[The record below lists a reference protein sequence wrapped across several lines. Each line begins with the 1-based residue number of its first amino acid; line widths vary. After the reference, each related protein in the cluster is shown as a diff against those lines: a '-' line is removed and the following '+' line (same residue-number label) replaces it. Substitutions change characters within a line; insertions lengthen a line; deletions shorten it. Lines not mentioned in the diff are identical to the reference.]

1 MSAELLDGRKTAA
14 TIHEEVRE
22 KVARLKAEH
31 QVVPGLATVL
41 VGADPA
47 SQSYISMKER
57 QCEKAGMRAFGRHL
71 PEDIDQADLMA
82 EIAELNADPQIHGI
96 LVQLPLPDHLDEDQT
111 LAAIALDKDVDGFHP
126 VNIAR
131 LTLQGV
137 EPTFA
142 PAMPLGCIEL
152 LDRYDVAIERRE
164 AVVLGPTN
172 IVGLP
177 TAMLLLHRGAT
188 LSVCHPHSR
197 DLPGISKRADI
208 LVAAIDEP
216 GMVKGDWVKPGAA
229 VIDVGWSRVKDP
241 TAESGYRVVGNVDFD
256 EVKEVAGHL
265 TPVPGGTG
273 PMTIAMLL
281 QNTLLSAQRSTG
293 SLSEVTA
300 EQA

>member
-1 MSAELLDGRKTAA
+1 MTAQLLDGRATSAA
-14 TIHEEVRE
+14 IREEVQAE
-22 KVARLKAEH
+22 VVQLKAEH
-31 QVVPGLATVL
+31 GVVPGLATVL
-41 VGADPA
+41 VGGDPA
-47 SQSYISMKER
+47 SQSYVSMKEK
-57 QCEKAGMRAFGRHL
+57 QCEQAGMRAFGQHL
-71 PEDIDQADLMA
+71 HEDISQEDLLA
-82 EIAELNADPQIHGI
+82 EIAALNADPDVHGI
-96 LVQLPLPDHLDEDQT
+96 LVQLPLPEHLDEDEA
-111 LAAIALDKDVDGFHP
+111 LAAIALEKDVDGFHP

-142 PAMPLGCIEL
+142 PCMPLGCIEL
-152 LDRYDVAIERRE
+152 LDRYGVDIGGKE
-164 AVVLGPTN
+164 AVVLGPSN

-188 LSVCHPHSR
+188 LSICHPHTE
-197 DLPGISKRADI
+197 DMQGITRRADI

-241 TAESGYRVVGNVDFD
+241 SAKSGYRVVGNVDFE
-256 EVKEVAGHL
+256 EVQEVAGYL

-281 QNTLLSAQRSTG
+281 QNTLLSAKRSVG
-293 SLSEVTA
+293 LVR
-300 EQA
+300 

>member
-1 MSAELLDGRKTAA
+1 MTAQLLDGRATSTA
-14 TIHEEVRE
+14 IREEVQAG
-22 KVARLKAEH
+22 VQDLKAEH
-31 QVVPGLATVL
+31 GVVPGLATVL
-41 VGADPA
+41 VGENPA
-47 SQSYISMKER
+47 SQTYVDMKQK
-57 QCEKAGMRAFGRHL
+57 QCEQAGMRAFGCHVH
-71 PEDIDQADLMA
+71 EDVSQEDLLA
-82 EIAELNADPQIHGI
+82 EIAALNADPNVHGI
-96 LVQLPLPDHLDEDQT
+96 LVQLPLPEHLDEDET

-142 PAMPLGCIEL
+142 PCMPLGCIEL
-152 LDRYDVAIERRE
+152 LDRYNVEMRGKE
-164 AVVLGPTN
+164 AVVLGPSN

-188 LSVCHPHSR
+188 LSICHPHSK
-197 DLPGISKRADI
+197 DLAGTSRRADI

-241 TAESGYRVVGNVDFD
+241 SAKSGYRVVGNVDFD
-256 EVKEVAGHL
+256 EVKQVAGYI

-281 QNTLLSAQRSTG
+281 QNTLLSAKRSIG
-293 SLSEVTA
+293 LA
-300 EQA
+300 E

>member
-1 MSAELLDGRKTAA
+1 MSAELLNGRETSAK
-14 TIHEEVRE
+14 IHEEVRDR
-22 KVARLKAEH
+22 VARLKAEH

-47 SQSYISMKER
+47 SQSYVSMKER
-57 QCEKAGMRAFGRHL
+57 QCEKAGMHAFGRHL
-71 PEDIDQADLMA
+71 PGDIDQADLMA
-82 EIAELNADPQIHGI
+82 EIAELNADPQVHGI

-152 LDRYDVAIERRE
+152 LDRYDVAIERSE

-188 LSVCHPHSR
+188 LSICHPHSR
-197 DLPGISKRADI
+197 DLPDISRRADI

-241 TAESGYRVVGNVDFD
+241 TAESGYRVVGNVEFD

-281 QNTLLSAQRSTG
+281 QNTLLSAQRSIG
-293 SLSEVTA
+293 SLSGVPA
-300 EQA
+300 EQL